1 MPQLLQRARDL
12 SNRHTLHLASLDAE
26 YRELG
31 QLMRQHR
38 KAQSLSLHAMASLLG
53 IAAPYLSDME
63 RGRRRYL
70 DKHILAAST
79 LLQLP

>member
-31 QLMRQHR
+31 ALMRQYR
-38 KAQSLSLHAMASLLG
+38 EAREISQRQLADVLG
-53 IAAPYLSDME
+53 VSAPSLSDME

-70 DKHILAAST
+70 DKHILRASQ